1 MIEILNE
8 MANQNSNPN
17 VQQFNQSDVDR
28 HILTVRGVQVIL
40 DKDLAYFYQVETK
53 RLNEQVRRNI
63 SRFPIE
69 FMFQLSNEEWASI
82 RSQIATLSIKD
93 LGKKWFAVSLME
105 AQAADEIIDRLR
117 ADAISVS

>member
-17 VQQFNQSDVDR
+17 VQQFNQIDVDR

-105 AQAADEIIDRLR
+105 AQDADEIIDRLR